1 MVQENKTK
9 ITDDEVMLLLHD
21 LFQRLEQEKLESSLD
36 VYYYLDEMLSNVAD
50 ERGAFDNEGF
60 RLTFSIKT

>member
-60 RLTFSIKT
+60 A